1 MTSRTPFLV
10 LMMIC
15 SKNFLK
21 SASVTNKFISILN
34 RMSMKLHSKL
44 GGFLR
49 VKSETF
55 QRLSEYSLG

>member
-1 MTSRTPFLV
+1 VVFENNLRSCFFLSFF
-10 LMMIC
+10 LSC

-21 SASVTNKFISILN
+21 SASGTKKFISILN

-49 VKSETF
+49 IKTEMF
-55 QRLSEYSLG
+55 QRF